1 VAAAYRD
8 APDRILSRSPAETHD
23 AMTNRRQLLTGSL
36 AAGAALG
43 LGGSA
48 CAANAS
54 NGSRR
59 AGDEAPTPAVRR
71 RRVPRTGEL
80 VPCIGLGT
88 SRTLD
93 VDPDSDIDALV
104 SVIDLFLR
112 SGGSVIDSSPMYG
125 NAEAVVGRV
134 LERLGRD
141 DVFFATKVWTD
152 EGKEAGIGQMDR
164 SVELMGAQRIDLMQI
179 HNLVDYAT
187 HLDTLRPWREDGRVR
202 YIGATE
208 MRDFDEV
215 VRIIEE
221 DGLDFVQIPYSL
233 AEREVEKRVLPAA
246 LEHGVGVLVM
256 RPFQRGGLFGRVK
269 DKPLPEWA
277 SEIDCASWAQFFLK
291 WILGHP
297 AVTCPIPATSKP
309 HHLVDNMAAGLGRL
323 PDEALRKRMAE
334 EIGL

>member
-1 VAAAYRD
+1 
-8 APDRILSRSPAETHD
+8 
-23 AMTNRRQLLTGSL
+23 MTNRRQLLTGSL

-48 CAANAS
+48 CARSAAP
-54 NGSRR
+54 RI
-59 AGDEAPTPAVRR
+59 ADEAPTPAVRR

-93 VDPDSDIDALV
+93 VDPDGDIDALV
-104 SVIDLFLR
+104 AVIDLFLR
-112 SGGSVIDSSPMYG
+112 SGGSLIDSSPMYG

-152 EGKEAGIGQMDR
+152 KGKAEGIEQMER
-164 SVELMGAQRIDLMQI
+164 STELMGAQRIDLMQI

-187 HLDTLRPWREDGRVR
+187 HLETLRPWRESGRVR
-202 YIGATE
+202 YVGATE

-233 AEREVEKRVLPAA
+233 AEREVEARVLPAA

-256 RPFQRGGLFGRVK
+256 RPFERGRLFDRVK
-269 DKPLPEWA
+269 GKELPEWA
-277 SEIDCASWAQFFLK
+277 SEIDCASWAQVFLK
-291 WILGHP
+291 WVLGHP

-309 HHLVDNMAAGLGRL
+309 HHLVDNMGAGLGRL
-323 PDEALRKRMAE
+323 PDEALRMRIAKELGA
-334 EIGL
+334 